1 MIKAIF
7 VVLFFSSFSYAYEK
21 LPILNIRYDDNG
33 LPIVDATIS
42 NRYHTLMLDTGSSKG
57 LHLYSYEI
65 EKLLSESDL
74 KSMKKQANIK
84 LGDLSGRTFTVSRWM
99 ISELLISNILFK
111 NIELVNLIPWG
122 LSLGDTR
129 KDPESEVIGLGAFK
143 EQMVLLDFKDNKLQI
158 LTNQHYDITS
168 WYSYH
173 FNLTPSG
180 ISLRAEINEIPLNII
195 LDTAA
200 THSIIF
206 YNRIPDGTKFRS
218 CKLIDKTASNLDC
231 NTVSVDLNDSKRD
244 KKSIISIV
252 INQNMPKDIDFDGLL
267 GMDFLRGHKVILD
280 MPNEKLYLSR

>member
-1 MIKAIF
+1 MIKTIF
-7 VVLFFSSFSYAYEK
+7 VALFFSSFSYASEK

-33 LPIVDATIS
+33 LPIVDVTIS

-65 EKLLSESDL
+65 EKLLSEPDL
-74 KSMKKQANIK
+74 ISMEKQANIK
-84 LGDLSGRTFTVSRWM
+84 LSDLSGRIFTVSRWM
-99 ISELLISNILFK
+99 ISELLISNISFN

-122 LSLGDTR
+122 LSIGDTR

-158 LTNQHYDITS
+158 LTNQHYDMTS
-168 WYSYH
+168 WHSYY
-173 FNLTPSG
+173 FNLTQSG
-180 ISLRAEINEIPLNII
+180 ISLRAEINGIPLNII

-206 YNRIPDGTKFRS
+206 YNSVPNDTKFKS
-218 CKLIDKTASNLDC
+218 CKLIDKTASNLDY
-231 NTVSVDLNDSKRD
+231 NTVSVDLNDSRRD
-244 KKSIISIV
+244 KKNIISIV

-267 GMDFLRGHKVILD
+267 GMDFLRGHKIILD